1 MQYSLYVDRIFF
13 LHFIMNLLLLLLTAK
28 LASCQTDWKR
38 LLGAAAAGALFF
50 LAILLIPA
58 GKIPGV
64 KVLKNAASMIAGLAA
79 LQLAFGFRKWES
91 MFRAAFFYVLSA
103 SVLGGILGAGCGRGT
118 PLSLVKILIPA
129 SFSAM
134 CLLGLIG
141 RERRR
146 NKNLLWQVEMKAGNR
161 RAAGTALMDS
171 GNSLYDPF
179 TGQPVCLVEKEVAEM
194 LGLLQKPEKIHI
206 IPYHSIGKQ
215 HGLLQ
220 AEAVEEMYLE
230 KDGQERRIKQVMLAV
245 SPQKL
250 SAAGRYQ
257 LILHPALLEE
267 KKGENHDIESSDAGE
282 NAV

>member
-1 MQYSLYVDRIFF
+1 
-13 LHFIMNLLLLLLTAK
+13 
-28 LASCQTDWKR
+28 
-38 LLGAAAAGALFF
+38 
-50 LAILLIPA
+50 
-58 GKIPGV
+58 
-64 KVLKNAASMIAGLAA
+64 
-79 LQLAFGFRKWES
+79 
-91 MFRAAFFYVLSA
+91 
-103 SVLGGILGAGCGRGT
+103 
-118 PLSLVKILIPA
+118 
-129 SFSAM
+129 
-134 CLLGLIG
+134 
-141 RERRR
+141 
-146 NKNLLWQVEMKAGNR
+146 
-161 RAAGTALMDS
+161 MDS

-179 TGQPVCLVEKEVAEM
+179 TGQPVCLVEKETAEK

-245 SPQKL
+245 SPQRL

-257 LILHPALLEE
+257 LILHPALLEG

>member
-13 LHFIMNLLLLLLTAK
+13 LHFIMNFLLLLLTAK
-28 LASCQTDWKR
+28 LASCQLHWKR
-38 LLGAAAAGALFF
+38 MLGAAAAGALFF
-50 LAILLIPA
+50 LVILLIPA
-58 GKIPGV
+58 GKIPGMWG
-64 KVLKNAASMIAGLAA
+64 LKNAASLLAGLAG

-91 MFRAAFFYVLSA
+91 LIRAAFFYVLSA
-103 SVLGGILGAGCGRGT
+103 CVLGGILGAWYGRGK
-118 PLSLVKILIPA
+118 PLSLVKILVSA
-129 SFSAM
+129 SCAVFF
-134 CLLGLIG
+134 LLGLIA
-141 RERRR
+141 RERRKR
-146 NKNLLWQVEMKAGNR
+146 KNLLWQVEVKTKSRRVAG
-161 RAAGTALMDS
+161 AALLDS

-179 TGQPVCLVEKEVAEM
+179 TGRPVCLVEKEMAEM
-194 LGLLQKPEKIHI
+194 LGLLRRPEKIHI

-245 SPQKL
+245 SPQRL